1 MKNIKRIIMVM
12 TVVFALFNFLAV
24 QSKAAEW
31 TEDEV
36 VNLIQTKINKQRVND
51 FEKNRNLEIEIK
63 NSLRKD
69 RAKIMYVYMGI
80 LLAISLFL
88 CAVAVKTRTPNY
100 IVGAAILWLTVVPVG
115 MIIFDG
121 YPSEE
126 EVAQR
131 KAEMGIETA
140 DETEFV
146 RETISGVL
154 DEIYS
159 SGDTVKDYQIEEATK
174 EITRKIG
181 ILEGKVLN

>member
-1 MKNIKRIIMVM
+1 MKNIKRIIMFM

-31 TEDEV
+31 SEEEV
-36 VNLIQTKINKQRVND
+36 IELIQTKINKQRVND
-51 FEKNRNLEIEIK
+51 FEKNRNLELEIK

-69 RAKIMYVYMGI
+69 RVKIMYVYMGI

-88 CAVAVKTRTPNY
+88 CAAAVKTRTPNY
-100 IVGAAILWLTVVPVG
+100 IIGAAILWLTVVPVG
-115 MIIFDG
+115 MILFNG
-121 YPSEE
+121 YPSED

-131 KAEMGIETA
+131 KAEMGIETT

-154 DEIYS
+154 DKIYS

-181 ILEGKVLN
+181 ISEGKVLN